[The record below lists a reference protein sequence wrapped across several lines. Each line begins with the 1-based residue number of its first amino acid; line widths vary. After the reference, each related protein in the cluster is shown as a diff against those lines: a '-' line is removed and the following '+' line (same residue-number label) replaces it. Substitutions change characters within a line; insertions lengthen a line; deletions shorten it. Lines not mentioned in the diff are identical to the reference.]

1 MSSCDD
7 YIFMQ
12 MFVMQIPVTKE
23 NSLQNIMEW
32 MKKQP
37 KNLLKNGKTGDKNV
51 WFTN

>member
-23 NSLQNIMEW
+23 NLIEHYGMNEKTAEEIV
-32 MKKQP
+32 KKWE
-37 KNLLKNGKTGDKNV
+37 NNS
-51 WFTN
+51 